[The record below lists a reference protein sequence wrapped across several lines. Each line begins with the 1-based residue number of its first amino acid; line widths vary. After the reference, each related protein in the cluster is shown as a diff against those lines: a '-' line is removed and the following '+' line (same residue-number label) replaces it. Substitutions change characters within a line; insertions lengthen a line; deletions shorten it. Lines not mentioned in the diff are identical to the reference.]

1 MWHQP
6 LSPKGDLISLLNI
19 NILHKKNI
27 MEQNIETN
35 SNSNSPSGAR
45 GSILV
50 FDNYDSFT
58 YNLVHEV
65 KKLGYTNIEVHRNDQ
80 IPLQEIARFDKI
92 ILSPGPGVPSESGI
106 LLEVIRTYAATKSIL
121 GVCLGEQAIAE
132 AFGGTLINL
141 SEVHHGVTSMI
152 NVLEKDVLFNNLP
165 TTLEVGRYHS
175 WAAERSTLPEC
186 LTITAVDEEGMIM
199 ALAHKTYDVR
209 GVQFH
214 PESVLTPDGLQMLK
228 NWLES

>member
-1 MWHQP
+1 
-6 LSPKGDLISLLNI
+6 
-19 NILHKKNI
+19 
-27 MEQNIETN
+27 MENTENKQNIQNETN
-35 SNSNSPSGAR
+35 SDSPLGAR
-45 GSILV
+45 GSSGKCRILV

-58 YNLVHEV
+58 YNLVHAV
-65 KKLGYTNIEVHRNDQ
+65 KKLGYTNLEVHRNDQ
-80 IPLQEIARFDKI
+80 ISLEEIAQFDKI

-106 LLEVIRTYAATKSIL
+106 LLDVIRTYAPTKSIL

-141 SEVHHGVTSMI
+141 TEVHHGVSSI
-152 NVLEKDVLFNNLP
+152 VNVLEEDVLFNGLAKQ
-165 TTLEVGRYHS
+165 LEVGRYHS
-175 WAAERSTLPEC
+175 WAAEKSTLPEC

-214 PESVLTPDGLQMLK
+214 PESVLTPDGEQMLK
-228 NWLES
+228 NWLTSPSPSKGGEK